1 MLRGATHAFMHGW
14 QYRTRFEWAMR
25 ECECSPRRKLANLSQ
40 KLTVPA
46 SDNLIRV
53 ARALAEV
60 REQRFVFA
68 GASVLPLLLNDPAAP
83 AARFTGD
90 VDAVVDVITYDQWE
104 RLQSRLREC
113 GVVVR
118 ADPVVGK
125 GRMCLFHL
133 NEIEVDIMPVRISL
147 LMHPSRMLE
156 IGFQFAEPH
165 QLADDLEILALS
177 ASGMLAAK
185 LEAFGDRGVREFP
198 VSKDL
203 EDIVALLDRRIGI
216 ADELSEAPAEM
227 RHFIATATTRLLG
240 DGHVLDVVSDLLRD
254 RERQRRVIEIMR
266 TLT

>member
-1 MLRGATHAFMHGW
+1 M
-14 QYRTRFEWAMR
+14 
-25 ECECSPRRKLANLSQ
+25 
-40 KLTVPA
+40 PA

-53 ARALAEV
+53 ARALAEI

-68 GASVLPLLLNDPAAP
+68 GASILPLLLNDPAAP

-90 VDAVVDVITYDQWE
+90 VDAVVDVLTYDQWE
-104 RLQSRLREC
+104 RLQSRLREFD
-113 GVVVR
+113 VVVR
-118 ADPVVGK
+118 ADPAVGK

-147 LMHPSRMLE
+147 VMHPSRMLE

-177 ASGMLAAK
+177 ASGLVAAK

-203 EDIVALLDRRIGI
+203 EDIVALLDGRLGIGG
-216 ADELSEAPAEM
+216 ELSEAPDEM
-227 RHFIATATTRLLG
+227 RHFIAAAMIRLLG
-240 DGHVLDVVSDLLRD
+240 DGNVLDVISDLLRD
-254 RERQRRVIEIMR
+254 RERERRVIGLMR
-266 TLT
+266 TLTSISP

>member
-1 MLRGATHAFMHGW
+1 M
-14 QYRTRFEWAMR
+14 
-25 ECECSPRRKLANLSQ
+25 
-40 KLTVPA
+40 
-46 SDNLIRV
+46 
-53 ARALAEV
+53 
-60 REQRFVFA
+60 
-68 GASVLPLLLNDPAAP
+68 LNDPAAP

-118 ADPVVGK
+118 ADPAVGK

-177 ASGMLAAK
+177 ASGLLAAK

-198 VSKDL
+198 ISKDL
-203 EDIVALLDRRIGI
+203 EDIVALLDRRLDIGI
-216 ADELSEAPAEM
+216 ELSAAPDEM
-227 RHFIATATTRLLG
+227 RYFIAAAMARLLG
-240 DGHVLDVVSDLLRD
+240 DGHVLDVISDLLRD
-254 RERQRRVIEIMR
+254 RERERRVIELMR
-266 TLT
+266 TLTSISP

>member
-1 MLRGATHAFMHGW
+1 
-14 QYRTRFEWAMR
+14 
-25 ECECSPRRKLANLSQ
+25 
-40 KLTVPA
+40 LTVPA

-53 ARALAEV
+53 ARALAEI

-68 GASVLPLLLNDPAAP
+68 GASILPLLLNDPAAP

-90 VDAVVDVITYDQWE
+90 VDAVVDVLTYDQWE

-118 ADPVVGK
+118 ANPAVGK
-125 GRMCLFHL
+125 GRICLFHL
-133 NEIEVDIMPVRISL
+133 NEIEVDIMPVRISI

-177 ASGMLAAK
+177 ASGLLAAK

-198 VSKDL
+198 ISKDL
-203 EDIVALLDRRIGI
+203 EDIVALLDRRLDIS
-216 ADELSEAPAEM
+216 AELSAAPDEM
-227 RHFIATATTRLLG
+227 RYFIAAATTRLLG
-240 DGHVLDVVSDLLRD
+240 DGHVLDVISDLLRD
-254 RERQRRVIEIMR
+254 RERERRVIELMR
-266 TLT
+266 TLASISP